1 MSQDRPNP
9 IRDTDDDARQM
20 ARAFLIHSRHAAL
33 GVMLED
39 QQPLVTRVAFGL
51 DLDGQALTL
60 ISGLAAHTQALKA
73 NPRCSL
79 LLGEPGE
86 KGDPLSHPR
95 LSLMA
100 EAEFLDRSAEDHAA
114 RAAHYLTQQPKAK
127 LYLGLGDFTFVR
139 LKVTGAA
146 LNGGFGRAYHLKP
159 ADLGL

>member
-1 MSQDRPNP
+1 MSTDRPNP

-20 ARAFLIHSRHAAL
+20 AQDFLTNSRHAAL
-33 GVMLED
+33 GVMLAD
-39 QQPLVTRVAFGL
+39 QQPLVTRVAFGR

-60 ISGLAAHTQALKA
+60 ISGLAAHTQALKT

-79 LLGEPGE
+79 LLGEPGA

-100 EAEFLDRSAEDHAA
+100 EAEFLDRNGDDHAA

-146 LNGGFGRAYHLKP
+146 LNGGFGRAYTLEP
-159 ADLGL
+159 ADMGL